1 MRVRRILLPES
12 VTAECRSGR
21 KSRSLHAARAAA
33 SHSLSRSFAGVPLSS
48 ERQRLRPSGQ
58 TKAWRR
64 HGFRLLLAILVL
76 LPLPLPALD
85 VPQLS
90 GRINDY
96 AHMLS
101 PGTAQQLEQKLA
113 AFERDQS
120 TQIAV
125 LTVPSLQGDDI
136 DQFSIHV
143 AEQWKLGQ
151 KGKDNGVLLILA
163 QAEHKV
169 RIEVGMGLQGVL
181 PDITTSHI
189 IRDVMRPYL
198 KTGNFD
204 QGVTAGIDAIISA
217 TKGEFKALPQGAGKT
232 ASQKTSSSF
241 PVLLLLI
248 AVVVVLLGAF
258 SRYLSGLAGAIGLP
272 LAAFLAFPGMGI
284 TMLLI
289 LAGAGL
295 VGGFLLS
302 LLFSGM
308 FGGGGRGGFYG
319 GGWGGG
325 GFYGGGGGSS
335 GGDDGFS
342 GGGGGFDGGGSSDD
356 Y

>member
-1 MRVRRILLPES
+1 MTTEGIPMRVRRLFILAL
-12 VTAECRSGR
+12 
-21 KSRSLHAARAAA
+21 
-33 SHSLSRSFAGVPLSS
+33 
-48 ERQRLRPSGQ
+48 
-58 TKAWRR
+58 
-64 HGFRLLLAILVL
+64 LVL

-96 AHMLS
+96 ARILS

-136 DQFSIHV
+136 DQFSIRV

-151 KGKDNGVLLILA
+151 KGRDNGVLLVLA

-181 PDITTSHI
+181 PDITASHI
-189 IRDVMRPYL
+189 IRDVMHPYL

-217 TKGEFKALPQGAGKT
+217 TKGEFKALPQEAGKP
-232 ASQKTSSSF
+232 AHRKTSSSF

-258 SRYLSGLAGAIGLP
+258 SRYLSGLAGAVGLP

-302 LLFSGM
+302 LLFAGM
-308 FGGGGRGGFYG
+308 
-319 GGWGGG
+319 
-325 GFYGGGGGSS
+325 
-335 GGDDGFS
+335 
-342 GGGGGFDGGGSSDD
+342 
-356 Y
+356 

>member
-1 MRVRRILLPES
+1 MMVRRIFILALL
-12 VTAECRSGR
+12 V
-21 KSRSLHAARAAA
+21 
-33 SHSLSRSFAGVPLSS
+33 FM
-48 ERQRLRPSGQ
+48 
-58 TKAWRR
+58 
-64 HGFRLLLAILVL
+64 
-76 LPLPLPALD
+76 PLPLSALD

-113 AFERDQS
+113 AFESDQS

-136 DQFSIHV
+136 DQFTIHV

-151 KGKDNGVLLILA
+151 KGRDNGVLLVLA

-189 IRDVMRPYL
+189 IRDVMLPYL
-198 KTGNFD
+198 KTGNYD
-204 QGVTAGIDAIISA
+204 QGVTAGIDAVISA
-217 TKGEFKALPQGAGKT
+217 TKGEFKAFPQGAGKP
-232 ASQKTSSSF
+232 AHKRTSSPF

-248 AVVVVLLGAF
+248 AVVVVLLGSF
-258 SRYLSGLAGAIGLP
+258 SRKLSGLAGAIGLP
-272 LAAFLAFPGMGI
+272 LAAFLAFPGMGF

-308 FGGGGRGGFYG
+308 FGGGGGGGFYG

-325 GFYGGGGGSS
+325 GFYGGGGSS
-335 GGDDGFS
+335 GGGDDFS

>member
-1 MRVRRILLPES
+1 M
-12 VTAECRSGR
+12 
-21 KSRSLHAARAAA
+21 
-33 SHSLSRSFAGVPLSS
+33 
-48 ERQRLRPSGQ
+48 RLRNI
-58 TKAWRR
+58 
-64 HGFRLLLAILVL
+64 FILALLVL

-85 VPQLS
+85 VPQLN
-90 GRINDY
+90 GRVNDY
-96 AHMLS
+96 ARMLS
-101 PGTAQQLEQKLA
+101 PETVRQLDQKLA
-113 AFERDQS
+113 AFERDSS

-125 LTVPSLQGDDI
+125 LTVPTLQGDDLE
-136 DQFSIHV
+136 QFSIHV

-163 QAEHKV
+163 QAERKV

-181 PDITTSHI
+181 PDITASHI

-198 KTGNFD
+198 KSNNFD

-217 TKGEFKALPQGAGKT
+217 TKGEFKAAPQDAGKRAHKKSS
-232 ASQKTSSSF
+232 ASL

-248 AVVVVLLGAF
+248 AVVAVLLGAF
-258 SRYLSGLAGAIGLP
+258 SRYLSGLAGAVGLP
-272 LAAFLAFPGMGI
+272 LAAFLAFPGLGLV
-284 TMLLI
+284 MLLI
-289 LAGAGL
+289 LAGVGL
-295 VGGFLLS
+295 VVGFLLS

-308 FGGGGRGGFYG
+308 FGGGGGGGFYG

-335 GGDDGFS
+335 GDDGFS

>member
-1 MRVRRILLPES
+1 MKVRLIFILALM
-12 VTAECRSGR
+12 
-21 KSRSLHAARAAA
+21 
-33 SHSLSRSFAGVPLSS
+33 
-48 ERQRLRPSGQ
+48 
-58 TKAWRR
+58 
-64 HGFRLLLAILVL
+64 VL
-76 LPLPLPALD
+76 LPFPLSALD

-90 GRINDY
+90 GRINDH

-101 PGTAQQLEQKLA
+101 PETAQQLEQKLA
-113 AFERDQS
+113 AFEHDQS

-151 KGKDNGVLLILA
+151 KGKDNGVLLVLA

-189 IRDVMRPYL
+189 IRDVMLPYL
-198 KTGNFD
+198 KIGNFD
-204 QGVTAGIDAIISA
+204 QGVTAGIDAVISA

-232 ASQKTSSSF
+232 AHKRTSSSF

-258 SRYLSGLAGAIGLP
+258 SRYLSGLVGAIGLP

-308 FGGGGRGGFYG
+308 FGGGGGGGFYG